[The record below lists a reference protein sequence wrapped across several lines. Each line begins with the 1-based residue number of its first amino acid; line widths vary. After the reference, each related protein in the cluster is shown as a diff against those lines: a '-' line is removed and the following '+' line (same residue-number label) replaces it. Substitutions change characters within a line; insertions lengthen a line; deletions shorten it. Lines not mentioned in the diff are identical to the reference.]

1 MFEALREYLLESP
14 EPHEYDALAQRLQLR
29 RNTLAVAIHR
39 LRTRLRE
46 VVQDELSHTVDGE
59 AAFVSESRNLY
70 RILRTCVPFMPAQAA
85 HETPQDRK
93 TTRLNSSH

>member
-39 LRTRLRE
+39 LRTRPRE
-46 VVQDELSHTVDGE
+46 VVQDELSHTVAGD
-59 AAFVSESRNLY
+59 AAFVSDSRTLS
-70 RILRTCVPFMPAQAA
+70 RILRNCVTFLPAQSA
-85 HETPQDRK
+85 PD
-93 TTRLNSSH
+93 TTQRAPSHQSR

>member
-1 MFEALREYLLESP
+1 MHRRPPRSTRTDPLLPNTSLFRSRDYLRESP

-70 RILRTCVPFMPAQAA
+70 RILRTCVTFMP
-85 HETPQDRK
+85 
-93 TTRLNSSH
+93 